1 MGETLEEEEEW
12 VLTDP
17 REAKTD
23 TRTSSTGGWTGW
35 NAHRLDGL
43 DGRRLVRYGVSLR
56 SDVRRLDEA
65 MTRLARAQVRTED
78 NLAEATDKLNGLIDI
93 VDKMARR

>member
-1 MGETLEEEEEW
+1 MGTNG
-12 VLTDP
+12 
-17 REAKTD
+17 AKRSENGYQD
-23 TRTSSTGGWTGW
+23 FVNR
-35 NAHRLDGL
+35 RLDRL
-43 DGRRLVRYGVSLR
+43 ERSIAQTDVTVRRLVRYGVSLR

-65 MTRLARAQVRTED
+65 MTRLAKAQARTED

>member
-1 MGETLEEEEEW
+1 VGTNG
-12 VLTDP
+12 
-17 REAKTD
+17 AKRSQD
-23 TRTSSTGGWTGW
+23 GYQAFVNR
-35 NAHRLDGL
+35 RLDRL
-43 DGRRLVRYGVSLR
+43 ERSIAQTDLMVRRLVRYGVSLR

-65 MTRLARAQVRTED
+65 MTRLARAQARTED